1 MYGFSSQLDDK
12 EYLAIT
18 SGDIKNDTNVRIHSA
33 CLTGDIFH
41 SARCDCG
48 EQLEYAMKYI
58 KEHGGIILYLPQE
71 GRGIGLINKLKAYE
85 LIEQGYD
92 TITANKALGFEA
104 DLRDYTE
111 AIHILK
117 YFNINHIKLISNNPD
132 KFQQLNDLG
141 ITITERIPVVMNPN
155 VNNQSYIDTKKEKM
169 GHLL

>member
-1 MYGFSSQLDDK
+1 
-12 EYLAIT
+12 
-18 SGDIKNDTNVRIHSA
+18 
-33 CLTGDIFH
+33 
-41 SARCDCG
+41 
-48 EQLEYAMKYI
+48 
-58 KEHGGIILYLPQE
+58 YLPQE

-117 YFNINHIKLISNNPD
+117 YFNINRIKLISNNPD